1 MGPCWRGGDAG
12 LGAGGSQELG
22 AARDGVAALL
32 LAKADIISTSQR
44 LCFIAD
50 PQSCPTGGLAATPA
64 LSETLF
70 LGAKSLGVALVLLDL
85 GLGP

>member
-1 MGPCWRGGDAG
+1 M
-12 LGAGGSQELG
+12 LGWEPG

-32 LAKADIISTSQR
+32 PAKAGIISTSQR
-44 LCFIAD
+44 SCFIAD
-50 PQSCPTGGLAATPA
+50 PHSCPMGGLAATLA

-85 GLGP
+85 GLGS